1 MKSLYTTIVLVM
13 VVILAL
19 SFVVFLAITQSME
32 ASYFNPIFDDMD
44 EVSVQESAEMLQTT
58 GTIAVAAYMH
68 RLDSVFGGVHYLL
81 NANGKDVVTGQ
92 NQSEL
97 LPKAPLT
104 KARGDRGGRHVI
116 AHRSSDGRYWFVVVS
131 PLRPK
136 NAPLYRYYLLMLVAS
151 ILLCWLAAVYVVSPI
166 RRIAASI
173 TRFGEGDLSIRLPVR
188 RSDEIGTLA
197 KSFNSMAE
205 RIQTLFLSEQR
216 LLADVS
222 HELRSPLARLHFSVK
237 LARTAADR
245 EVALDRV
252 KRDVDRLSTLVASL
266 IEMARAEGSP
276 AGCELEEVDVSELVA
291 ETIRDGIVEVEARG
305 AQIHVSGQPGIIV
318 LGNPELLRRAVEN
331 VLRNAIQ
338 HSPENSTIDVD
349 LALRQRTVGIAIR
362 DYGPGIPVEFLDR
375 IFDSFFR
382 TEEARNSESGGVGL
396 GLAIAKR
403 AVHIHGGSIRAFN
416 DNPGLRVE
424 IDLPLTAA
432 TRNSLV
438 ANSPMGDNCSGM
450 MTSKGYNLSSDNT
463 CNLSNSGDR
472 NNIDPKL
479 GPLQNNGTGTD
490 YDSTLRRRGH

>member
-1 MKSLYTTIVLVM
+1 MKSLYLAIVLAM

-19 SFVVFLAITQSME
+19 SVVVFLAITKSME
-32 ASYFNPIFDDMD
+32 DSYFYPIFDAMD
-44 EVSVQESAEMLQTT
+44 EVSVQEATEILQNT
-58 GTIAVAAYMH
+58 GPDAVITYMH
-68 RLDSVFGGVHYLL
+68 RLDSVFGGTHYLL
-81 NANGKDVVTGQ
+81 YANGTDVVTGQ
-92 NQSEL
+92 NQSAL

-104 KARGDRGGRHVI
+104 KWRGEKDGRGLI
-116 AHRSSDGRYWFVVVS
+116 AHQSSDGGYWFVVVS
-131 PLRPK
+131 PLRPRIP
-136 NAPLYRYYLLMLVAS
+136 PLYPFLLLVAGVS
-151 ILLCWLAAVYVVSPI
+151 FLLCWLAAVYVVSPI

-173 TRFGEGDLSIRLPVR
+173 SRFGEGDLDVRLQVR

-245 EVALDRV
+245 DAALDRV

-276 AGCELEEVDVSELVA
+276 AGCEMEGVDLSHLVA
-291 ETIRDGIVEVEARG
+291 ETIQDGSLELEARG

-318 LGNPELLRRAVEN
+318 VGNPELLRRAIEN
-331 VLRNAIQ
+331 GLRNAIQ

-349 LALRQRTVGIAIR
+349 LAVRQQSVVIAIR
-362 DYGPGIPVEFLDR
+362 DYGLGIPDEFLDR

-382 TEEARNSESGGVGL
+382 TDEARDYDSGGVGL

-403 AVHIHGGSIRAFN
+403 AVRIHGGSIQATN
-416 DNPGLRVE
+416 ANPGLRVE
-424 IDLPLTAA
+424 IDLTFLSDDTRDNQDGRAARSTPLT
-432 TRNSLV
+432 N
-438 ANSPMGDNCSGM
+438 
-450 MTSKGYNLSSDNT
+450 
-463 CNLSNSGDR
+463 
-472 NNIDPKL
+472 
-479 GPLQNNGTGTD
+479 
-490 YDSTLRRRGH
+490 HEF